1 MRISDWSS
9 DVCSSDLLGRV
20 DVAPRAH
27 ALETFDD
34 HAVARGHAR
43 THQPVAA
50 DAPADFQDTLLDLI
64 VRADEQ
70 GGGFALAVAADG
82 ALRHQEA
89 IRGYALLRSEEHTSE
104 LQSLMRI
111 SYAGF

>member
-1 MRISDWSS
+1 MTGMTDRAFRGDTGHRSTEHR
-9 DVCSSDLLGRV
+9 VACGQGCSAQIFPAVRCVYLSGRLIDRDLGRV

-64 VRADEQ
+64 VRAEI
-70 GGGFALAVAADG
+70 GRANV
-82 ALRHQEA
+82 
-89 IRGYALLRSEEHTSE
+89 
-104 LQSLMRI
+104 
-111 SYAGF
+111 